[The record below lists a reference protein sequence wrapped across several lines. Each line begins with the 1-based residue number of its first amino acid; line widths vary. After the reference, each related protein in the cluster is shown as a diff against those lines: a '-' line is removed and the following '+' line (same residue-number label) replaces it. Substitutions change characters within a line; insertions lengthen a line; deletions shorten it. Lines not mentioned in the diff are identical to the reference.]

1 MWELPLVAQDGASP
15 APRGSPAGPGRA
27 CFTPDVSKP
36 RSSGLYYGRE
46 LAFSASVKVWVL
58 SQPLPAQEYQARG
71 N

>member
-1 MWELPLVAQDGASP
+1 MAQGRASP
-15 APRGSPAGPGRA
+15 TPRGFPAGPGRA
-27 CFTPDVSKP
+27 CFTPDLSKP

-58 SQPLPAQEYQARG
+58 PQPLPAQECQARG